1 LKPKIYSVISQQL
14 LLAIGL
20 SFVFLGILTI
30 IVGILVEIFRGTNER
45 KEHRQEE
52 KSKTEYGG
60 VIFIGPIPIVFG
72 SNKDM
77 AKLALIIGVIMF
89 VFVILIIILSTIM

>member
-1 LKPKIYSVISQQL
+1 MITQQL

-30 IVGILVEIFRGTNER
+30 IVGIIVEILRGANER

-89 VFVILIIILSTIM
+89 VFIIMIIILNTIM

>member
-1 LKPKIYSVISQQL
+1 MISQQL

-30 IVGILVEIFRGTNER
+30 IVGILVEILRGTNKR

-89 VFVILIIILSTIM
+89 VFIVLIIILSTIM

>member
-1 LKPKIYSVISQQL
+1 MISQQL

-30 IVGILVEIFRGTNER
+30 IVGILVEIFREAKER
-45 KEHRQEE
+45 KEHPQEE

-60 VIFIGPIPIVFG
+60 VVFIGPIPIVFG

-89 VFVILIIILSTIM
+89 VFIILIIVISTIM

>member
-1 LKPKIYSVISQQL
+1 LKPKIYLVISQQL

-30 IVGILVEIFRGTNER
+30 IVGILVEILRGTNER
-45 KEHRQEE
+45 KDHQEE

-89 VFVILIIILSTIM
+89 VFIVLIIILSTIM

>member
-1 LKPKIYSVISQQL
+1 MISQQL

-30 IVGILVEIFRGTNER
+30 IVGILVEILRGTNKR

-52 KSKTEYGG
+52 KSETEYGG
-60 VIFIGPIPIVFG
+60 VVFIGPIPIVFG

-77 AKLALIIGVIMF
+77 AKLAFIIGVIMF
-89 VFVILIIILSTIM
+89 VFIVLIIILSTIM

>member
-1 LKPKIYSVISQQL
+1 MISQQL

-30 IVGILVEIFRGTNER
+30 IVGIIVEILRGTNER

-52 KSKTEYGG
+52 KSETEYGG

-89 VFVILIIILSTIM
+89 VFIIMIIILSTIT